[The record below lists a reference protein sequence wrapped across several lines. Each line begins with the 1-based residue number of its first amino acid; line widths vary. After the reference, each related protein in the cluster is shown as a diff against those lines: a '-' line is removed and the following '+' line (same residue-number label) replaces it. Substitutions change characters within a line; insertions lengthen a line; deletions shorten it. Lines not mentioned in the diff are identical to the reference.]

1 MRLDPSAAGVT
12 RGWCTL
18 AVMLVV
24 RMIAVGAVLVAC
36 APATSVAPSSG
47 GPTNAPTHDP
57 TKRSP
62 AAETC
67 LLGLYRIDVQQR
79 MVQDDGETVLLEDQH
94 IERVPVLFAAQR
106 RALRD
111 RRVQDE
117 SGLAQPR
124 VPNAPQGLLLAVGAQ
139 VTETLTD
146 LEYVARPDGAKPTQ
160 TTTKDR
166 PYTFFL
172 AEAAWS
178 CDEAAAEIETL
189 GLPRGEV
196 GGAACV
202 PAEVRARCTPVDFTV
217 K

>member
-1 MRLDPSAAGVT
+1 
-12 RGWCTL
+12 
-18 AVMLVV
+18 MLVV
-24 RMIAVGAVLVAC
+24 RVVALGCLFVAC
-36 APATSVAPSSG
+36 APATTVAPPSG
-47 GPTNAPTHDP
+47 GPTNAPTHAP
-57 TKRSP
+57 SE
-62 AAETC
+62 ETC

-79 MVQDDGETVLLEDQH
+79 MVQDDGETALLEDQH

-106 RALRD
+106 GALRD

-117 SGLAQPR
+117 SGLAPPP

-146 LEYVARPDGAKPTQ
+146 LAYVPHPDGAKPTQ
-160 TTTKDR
+160 TTTSDR

-178 CDEAAAEIETL
+178 CEAAAAEVDAL

-196 GGAACV
+196 GAAACV
-202 PAEVRARCTPVDFTV
+202 PAAVRAKCTPVDFTA

>member
-1 MRLDPSAAGVT
+1 
-12 RGWCTL
+12 
-18 AVMLVV
+18 MLVV
-24 RMIAVGAVLVAC
+24 RVVALGCLVVAC
-36 APATSVAPSSG
+36 APATAVAPSSG
-47 GPTNAPTHDP
+47 GPTNAPTHVP
-57 TKRSP
+57 TD

-67 LLGLYRIDVQQR
+67 LLGSYRIDVQQR
-79 MVQDDGETVLLEDQH
+79 MVQDDGETALLEDQH

-106 RALRD
+106 KALRD

-117 SGLAQPR
+117 SGLPPPP

-146 LEYVARPDGAKPTQ
+146 LEYVPHPDGAKPTQ
-160 TTTKDR
+160 TTTNAR

-178 CDEAAAEIETL
+178 CEAAAAEVDAL

-196 GGAACV
+196 GAAACV
-202 PAEVRARCTPVDFTV
+202 PAAVRAKCTPVDFAV